1 MATSLNILIVEDS
14 QNDADLIVAELRRA
28 GFAPEWKRVET
39 EPDFLAEINNS
50 PDLILSDYS
59 MPQFSG
65 LRAAQLARES
75 GRDIPFILISGTVGE
90 EVAVEAMKSG
100 VADYLLKDRLVRLG
114 RAAEHALE
122 QKQLRAER
130 KQAETAL
137 RESEEKFRQLAE
149 NINEVFW
156 ITDPAKNRML
166 YISPAY
172 EKIWGRSCASLYQSP
187 RSWLDAIHPED
198 RPRIVEAATT
208 KQPRGEYDET
218 YRILR
223 PDGSVRWIHD
233 RAFPIR
239 NPAGEVYR
247 VVGTAE
253 DVTEH
258 RQLEAQF
265 RQSQKMEAIGQLAGG
280 VAHDF
285 NNIRAVIQMRAGLL
299 RAEQNLLPT
308 HTDYAG
314 EIEKAAQHAAS
325 LTRQLLMFSRR
336 QTLQPRDL
344 DLNGTIAHMVKML
357 HRILGEDIHIQLKY
371 APGPLLI
378 RADAGMMDQILMNLT
393 INSRDAMPKG
403 GQLVIE
409 TSTVNFDELAAAQS
423 PPARPGS
430 FACLS
435 VSDNGCGILP
445 DVLPRIFEP
454 FFTTKNAGSG
464 TGLGLATVF
473 GIVQQHQGWIN
484 VHSEAGQG
492 TTVLVYLPRLAGPQD
507 KTETPYSQLSSR
519 GGSETILVVEDD
531 SVLRAV
537 VRNALT
543 RLGYQV
549 VEAAT
554 GISALEV
561 WNQNHAEIR
570 LLVTDLMMPDG
581 LNGKE
586 LALQLSRKN
595 SNLKVIYTSGYR
607 ADIAGKDLRLEEGV
621 NFLAK
626 PFQIVKLAQAVRN
639 SLDRAV

>member
-285 NNIRAVIQMRAGLL
+285 NNILAVIQMQAGLL